1 MGTVTMTEQV
11 ITELLD
17 EIEEVLKFTE
27 MKQPRR
33 KLIGIRMALR
43 SLRDE
48 AGPGSARQG
57 KARDIQ
63 CQRVGNHKKSGRI
76 QDASSGNVTGASV
89 FVAVRP

>member
-1 MGTVTMTEQV
+1 MGVVTVTEEV
-11 ITELLD
+11 IMELLD

-48 AGPGSARQG
+48 AQKGRQYEEE
-57 KARDIQ
+57 R
-63 CQRVGNHKKSGRI
+63 
-76 QDASSGNVTGASV
+76 
-89 FVAVRP
+89 